1 LLCAAN
7 GSKTGGGD
15 GTVQALIVD
24 DDLLTCKLVKFILGD
39 EGFTVTTASTA
50 QAALAAS
57 ENQQPDLF
65 VIDVMMPH
73 VDGFELCRRL
83 RAAHRDA
90 VIVFLTARAELES
103 RVSGLDIGAD
113 DYLTKPFEPAEL
125 VARVKAAMRRYRR
138 FQEAPYASNVK
149 AGALELRVSELEV
162 VNSQNGGT
170 RVSLTPTEMKLLRRL
185 MVSAGHVLSREALL
199 DSIWGYGNASGDSQV
214 IDVYIRRLRKKIED
228 DPSQPRFLES
238 VRGSGYK
245 FNAAAAAASAAAV
258 AS

>member
-1 LLCAAN
+1 
-7 GSKTGGGD
+7 
-15 GTVQALIVD
+15 
-24 DDLLTCKLVKFILGD
+24 VKFILGD
-39 EGFTVTTASTA
+39 EGFTVTTAGTA
-50 QAALAAS
+50 QAALAVS

-65 VIDVMMPH
+65 VIDVMMPQ

-83 RAAHRDA
+83 RTSHRDA

-125 VARVKAAMRRYRR
+125 VARVKAAMRRYQR
-138 FQEAPYASNVK
+138 FQYAPYASNVK
-149 AGALELRVSELEV
+149 AGALELRVSDLEV
-162 VNSQNGGT
+162 VNIQNGGS

-185 MVSAGHVLSREALL
+185 MVSAGHVLSRDALL
-199 DSIWGYGNASGDSQV
+199 DSIWGYGTGSGDSQV

-228 DPSQPRFLES
+228 DPSRPRFLES

-245 FNAAAAAASAAAV
+245 FNAAIAS
-258 AS
+258 